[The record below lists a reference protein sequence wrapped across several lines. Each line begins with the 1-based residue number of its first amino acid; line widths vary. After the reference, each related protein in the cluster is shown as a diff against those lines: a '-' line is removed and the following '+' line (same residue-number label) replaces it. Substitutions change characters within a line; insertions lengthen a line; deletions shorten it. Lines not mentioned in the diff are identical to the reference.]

1 MYGNITD
8 VAGVKVGNASDPEG
22 LTGCTVVLVEEGA
35 VAGADVRGSAPGTR
49 ETDLLRPVNL
59 VERVHAVVLAG
70 GSAFG
75 LDAACGVMEWLEERG
90 VGFDTGVAR
99 VPIVP
104 AAVLFDLDLG
114 NPRARPDRHMGIL
127 ACQQA
132 AAGSFPEGNVGA
144 GTGCTVGKVFGTR
157 WATRGGLGSC
167 SIRLGDGLTV
177 GALVAVNSFGDVLD
191 WRTGRL
197 LAGARNPMTGE
208 LLDTARHLR
217 EAVTGDISAW
227 PVPPRSGG
235 PAAWSGGSGGRA
247 DGSAEPRVVGAGC
260 NTTLAVVAT
269 DAHLTKEEVNK
280 LAQMAQDGLARAI
293 SPAHTMFDGDVVFAL
308 ATGKRQANV
317 TLVGALAAE
326 AVAEAIRRA
335 VLAATGAGGIPACRD
350 LTGN

>member
-1 MYGNITD
+1 MHGNITD
-8 VAGVKVGNASDPEG
+8 VAGVRVGHATDPEA

-35 VAGADVRGSAPGTR
+35 VGGADVRGSAPGTR

-59 VERVHAVVLAG
+59 VDRVHAVVLAG

-75 LDAACGVMEWLEERG
+75 LAAACGVMQWLEERG
-90 VGFDTGVAR
+90 VGFETGVAR

-104 AAVLFDLDLG
+104 AAVLFDLDVG
-114 NPRARPDRHMGIL
+114 DPRVRPDREMGMA
-127 ACQQA
+127 ACRGA
-132 AAGSFPEGNVGA
+132 TAGPLPEGNVGA

-157 WATRGGLGSC
+157 WAMRGGVGNH

-197 LAGARNPMTGE
+197 MAGARNPMTGR

-217 EAVTGDISAW
+217 EAASGDISAW
-227 PVPPRSGG
+227 P
-235 PAAWSGGSGGRA
+235 AATEAGR
-247 DGSAEPRVVGAGC
+247 

-269 DAHLTKEEVNK
+269 DARLNKEEVNK
-280 LAQMAQDGLARAI
+280 VAQMAQDGLARSI

-308 ATGKRQANV
+308 ATGRRPASV

-326 AVAEAIRRA
+326 AVAEAVRRA
-335 VLAATGAGGIPACRD
+335 VLAARAAGGIPACRD
-350 LTGN
+350 LE

>member
-8 VAGVKVGNASDPEG
+8 VAGVRVGHATDPEA

-35 VAGADVRGSAPGTR
+35 VGGADVRGSAPGTR

-59 VERVHAVVLAG
+59 VEKVHAVVLAG

-75 LDAACGVMEWLEERG
+75 LGAACGVMEWLDERG
-90 VGFDTGVAR
+90 VGFEAGVAR

-114 NPRARPDRHMGIL
+114 NPRVRPDRSMGL
-127 ACQQA
+127 AACRNA
-132 AAGSFPEGNVGA
+132 VAGPLPEGNVGA

-157 WATRGGLGSC
+157 WSTRGGLGSH

-197 LAGARNPMTGE
+197 LAGARNPMTGQ

-217 EAVTGDISAW
+217 EAVTGDISSW
-227 PVPPRSGG
+227 PASP
-235 PAAWSGGSGGRA
+235 GR
-247 DGSAEPRVVGAGC
+247 
-260 NTTLAVVAT
+260 NTTLAVVTT
-269 DAHLTKEEVNK
+269 DARLTKEEVNK
-280 LAQMAQDGLARAI
+280 VAQMAQDGLARSI
-293 SPAHTMFDGDVVFAL
+293 SPSHTMFDGDVVFAL
-308 ATGKRQANV
+308 ATGRRPASV

-335 VLAATGAGGIPACRD
+335 VLAATAAAGIPACRD
-350 LTGN
+350 LGDAGGGGKHAAGR